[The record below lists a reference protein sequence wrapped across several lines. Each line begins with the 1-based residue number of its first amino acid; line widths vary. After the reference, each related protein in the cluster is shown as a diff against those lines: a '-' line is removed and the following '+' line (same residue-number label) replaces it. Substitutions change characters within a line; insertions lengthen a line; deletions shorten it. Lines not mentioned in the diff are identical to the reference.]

1 MSALKY
7 WLWLSDAAKLGVR
20 AKEELL
26 KYYGSPE
33 NMFAAPKGE
42 FERLIG
48 RKLEGLEELEKRDLS
63 AALRI
68 LDKCDEQ
75 GIRIISVQDAA
86 YPGRLRNIYA
96 PPSLLYVKGTMPA
109 VDDEV
114 TIALIGTRNCTPYG
128 IKMTDKL
135 AAEIAECGGIVVSG
149 LTMGIEIAGAEAALR
164 AGGRVIGVLGTSHEG
179 NKNRLAYD
187 VAASGVLISE
197 YPPGSESYRSNFRA
211 RNRISAGLSLGVA
224 VVEAPEKSNTKLF
237 VAEAA
242 EQGKEIF
249 AVPGN
254 ADAYNCQGSN
264 AMIKEGAVAVTDGWE
279 IVREFAQLYP
289 DKVHKPDKKA
299 APAIKQPPQEKTED
313 EPENRPEDESK
324 IKSKDKTKSAAP
336 TKKEIDKSRGAEYID
351 LRKLS
356 ESQQK
361 IVSVMD
367 KSAQH
372 VDEIISR
379 SGYSPAKVLAD
390 LTLMQL
396 QGYVTQDSGK
406 RFTLN
411 IKAK

>member
-7 WLWLSDAAKLGVR
+7 WLWLSNAAKLGVR

-33 NMFAAPKGE
+33 NMFAAPEGE

-96 PPSLLYVKGTMPA
+96 PPSLLYVKGTMPP

-114 TIALIGTRNCTPYG
+114 TIALIGTRKCTPYG
-128 IKMTDKL
+128 IKMADKL

-164 AGGRVIGVLGTSHEG
+164 AGGKVIGVLGTSHEG

-299 APAIKQPPQEKTED
+299 SRAIKQLPEEKVED
-313 EPENRPEDESK
+313 EPEGRPEDEPE
-324 IKSKDKTKSAAP
+324 IKPKDKPKSAEPA
-336 TKKEIDKSRGAEYID
+336 KKEIDKSLGAEYID

>member
-1 MSALKY
+1 MSSLKY

-26 KYYGSPE
+26 KHYGSPE
-33 NMFAAPKGE
+33 NMFSAPAGE

-48 RKLEGLEELEKRDLS
+48 KKLEGLQELEKRDLS

-68 LDKCDEQ
+68 IDKCEEQ
-75 GIRIISVQDAA
+75 GIRIISIQDAA
-86 YPGRLRNIYA
+86 YPGRLRNVYA
-96 PPSLLYVKGTMPA
+96 PPSVLYVKGALPS

-114 TIALIGTRNCTPYG
+114 TIALIGTRSCTPYG
-128 IKMTDKL
+128 LKMAEKL
-135 AAEIAECGGIVVSG
+135 GSEIAECGGIVVSG
-149 LTMGIEIAGAEAALR
+149 LTMGIEAAGAEAALK
-164 AGGRVIGVLGTSHEG
+164 AGGRVIGVLGTSHEEA
-179 NKNRLAYD
+179 KNRLAYD

-197 YPPGSESYRSNFRA
+197 YPPGAESYRSNFRA
-211 RNRISAGLSLGVA
+211 RNRISAGLALGVA
-224 VVEAPEKSNTKLF
+224 VVEAPEKSNTRLF

-264 AMIKEGAVAVTDGWE
+264 AMIKEGAIAVTDGWE

-289 DKVHKPDKKA
+289 ERVH
-299 APAIKQPPQEKTED
+299 
-313 EPENRPEDESK
+313 EPEKKTQPRPEPAPEAK
-324 IKSKDKTKSAAP
+324 PVTKAKSKPKDRPKVPAP

-372 VDEIISR
+372 VDEIIAR
-379 SGYSPAKVLAD
+379 SGYAPARVLAD